1 MLFELMV
8 KIGRDLLEDA
18 RRILV
23 RQKTL
28 DYSHI
33 EENFFDEFRLI
44 YCELLQKMRFAFRD
58 LSANNLQ

>member
-1 MLFELMV
+1 MV

-33 EENFFDEFRLI
+33 EDWLGKYSRALDADYLKLFKSLR
-44 YCELLQKMRFAFRD
+44 
-58 LSANNLQ
+58 